1 MYSRSAGGRRGV
13 AVLLGGVF
21 AATVAACADP
31 GLDSAPERTG
41 EGRAAALG
49 TPPLRSLKGV
59 AVPAAANLGDYIRN
73 TQAAIVLGKA
83 FFWDSLAGSDGQAC
97 ATCHFH
103 AGADD
108 RKRNQLS
115 PGLLNESIPAVSSV
129 FNPTATGAGGPNY
142 DLTAADFPFHRLSDP
157 LDRNSTVLFDTDD
170 TSSSQGVF
178 HGTFVGTIPGAP
190 GDVCTPLP
198 DIFEVGTTLTRRVE
212 PRNTPTMIN
221 AGFNYRNFW
230 DGRANNHFNGVN
242 PFGTRDTGAVVHA
255 VQAGAIV
262 PEQVDLANSSL
273 ASQAVGPAGSAFE
286 MACEG
291 RSFTDL
297 AHKLLPARALRT
309 QDVDPTD
316 SVLAAARH
324 PGGKGL
330 TSTYAQLVQAAFPE
344 RYWKCTTPTCAG
356 QPGAAQLGGV
366 TLMEANFSL
375 FWGLA
380 IQAYESTLV
389 SDDSRLDRF
398 FDGNPLALTDQ
409 EKMGLDIFQGK
420 GGCISCHNGPELTG
434 AATALFT
441 AAEQN
446 GLVERMLMGD
456 FTPAIY
462 DNGFYNIGVRPAIED
477 RGVGRLD
484 PFGNPLSFA
493 RQAKIVAGGGNAV
506 DAFVADPA
514 SFVLNPATLVSASE
528 RDAVD
533 GAFKVPSLRNVALT
547 GPYFHNGGKGT
558 LEQVVEFYNRG
569 GDRRGPDGNDTTG
582 FGVNPTNFDA
592 DIQPLGL
599 TPDEKS
605 ALVAFLRAL
614 TDERVR
620 WEKAPFDHPQIRVPD
635 GHPKQASGAPTEDKP
650 GRAKNRV
657 REIPA
662 VGRFGRA
669 PLGLAPLGE
678 FL

>member
-1 MYSRSAGGRRGV
+1 MYSRSAGSRRSV
-13 AVLLGGVF
+13 AVLVGGVF
-21 AATVAACADP
+21 AASVAACADP
-31 GLDSAPERTG
+31 GLDTAQERNG
-41 EGRAAALG
+41 EAGAGLLV
-49 TPPLRSLKGV
+49 TPPLRTLKGV

-73 TQAAIVLGKA
+73 NQAAILLGKA
-83 FFWDSLAGSDGQAC
+83 FFWDAQAGSDGQAC
-97 ATCHFH
+97 AACHFH

-115 PGLLNESIPAVSSV
+115 PGLLNESIPAVSNV

-142 DLTAADFPFHRLSDP
+142 DLTAADYPFHRLADP

-170 TSSSQGVF
+170 TTASQGVF
-178 HGTFVGTIPGAP
+178 HGTFVGTLPGAP

-198 DIFEVGTTLTRRVE
+198 DIFAVGATLTRRVE
-212 PRNTPTMIN
+212 PRNTPTTIN

-230 DGRANNHFNGVN
+230 DGRANNHFNGVS
-242 PFGTRDTGAVVHA
+242 PFGPRDTGAVVHA

-262 PEQVDLANSSL
+262 PEQVDLASSSL
-273 ASQAVGPAGSAFE
+273 ASQAVGPADSPFE

-297 AHKLLPARALRT
+297 AHKLLPLRALRT
-309 QDVDPTD
+309 QDVDPMD
-316 SVLAAARH
+316 SVLGAARH
-324 PGGKGL
+324 SSGKGL
-330 TSTYAQLVQAAFPE
+330 TSTYTQLVQAAFPA
-344 RYWKCTTPTCAG
+344 RYWRCTTPSCAG
-356 QPGAAQLGGV
+356 QPGAAQLGGF

-398 FDGNPLALTDQ
+398 FDGDPLALTAQ
-409 EKMGLDIFQGK
+409 EKRGLDIFQVK
-420 GGCISCHNGPELTG
+420 GGCISCHSGAELSG
-434 AATALFT
+434 AASALF
-441 AAEQN
+441 AAADAN
-446 GLVERMLMGD
+446 GLVERMPMGD
-456 FTPAIY
+456 LTSAVY
-462 DNGFYNIGVRPAIED
+462 DNGFYNIGVRPTIED

-506 DAFVADPA
+506 DAFLADPA
-514 SFVLNPATLVSASE
+514 SFVLNPQIPVDPGE

-569 GDRRGPDGNDTTG
+569 GDRRGPDSNDTTG
-582 FGVNPTNFDA
+582 FGANPTNFDA
-592 DIQPLGL
+592 DIVPLGL
-599 TPDEKS
+599 TTDEKS

-620 WEKAPFDHPQIRVPD
+620 WEKAPFDHPQILVSD
-635 GHPKQASGAPTEDKP
+635 GHAKQPSGAPVEDKP

-657 REIPA
+657 RDIPA

-669 PLGLAPLGE
+669 ARGLGPLEE